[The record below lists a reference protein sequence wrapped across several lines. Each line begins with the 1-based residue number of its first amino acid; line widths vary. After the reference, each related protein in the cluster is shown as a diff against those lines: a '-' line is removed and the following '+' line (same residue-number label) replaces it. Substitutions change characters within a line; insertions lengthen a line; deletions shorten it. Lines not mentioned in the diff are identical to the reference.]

1 MSVPAVARKWN
12 SSEAPVQRTLGKSIG
27 DEHAARAISR
37 SLASHAGSRALD
49 SQGVRPCERVEK
61 GLCSLQISRVD
72 AFGEAV
78 VDRMEERH
86 GISGTALIAQ
96 QLGEARSGGSSQ
108 ERAPCRRAP
117 SRAPAGSDPRP
128 PPRLPARPATAEARP

>member
-1 MSVPAVARKWN
+1 MP
-12 SSEAPVQRTLGKSIG
+12 EA
-27 DEHAARAISR
+27 
-37 SLASHAGSRALD
+37 ASGQELWIR
-49 SQGVRPCERVEK
+49 GVRPCERVEK

-117 SRAPAGSDPRP
+117 VE
-128 PPRLPARPATAEARP
+128 RLPEVILGHRRGSGWALQQKQLPLT